1 MLIDIWWQEGKQKD
15 RTEEEKGMEN
25 MEQRKEGAKGERK
38 GGEGREKSLLHNFN
52 VQAAAHG
59 YALASHS
66 PLTCY
71 AAPCILLPLWGAI
84 RPNCSF
90 YHLLHI

>member
-1 MLIDIWWQEGKQKD
+1 
-15 RTEEEKGMEN
+15 MEN

-66 PLTCY
+66 PL
-71 AAPCILLPLWGAI
+71 LL
-84 RPNCSF
+84 CSSV
-90 YHLLHI
+90 HSPPTVGSH